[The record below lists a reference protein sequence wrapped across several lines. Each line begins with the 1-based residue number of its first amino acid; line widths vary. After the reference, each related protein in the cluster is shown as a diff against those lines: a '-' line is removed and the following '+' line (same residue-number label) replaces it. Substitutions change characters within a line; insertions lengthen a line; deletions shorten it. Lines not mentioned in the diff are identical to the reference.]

1 MFIIREKMTL
11 PSRTQVILGPPG
23 TGKTSTLLSLIEDEL
38 EKGTQPER
46 IGFFTFTKKAVKEGK
61 ERAINKFKIANKDLP
76 FFRTLHSLAFR
87 QLGLTRESVISYS
100 DITDLNEKLN
110 LRLTGRTTSD
120 DGHIFGMT
128 HDDRLAFIENLAR
141 MRNISLEE
149 QWHTVDDAVGWFELE
164 RFARGLR
171 LFKEDR
177 LLIDYTDMLQM
188 FIEQGD
194 VPKLDV
200 MFVDEA
206 QDLSPLQWAVVRKLA
221 EKATRIYVAGDD
233 DQAIYKWAGAD
244 VEYLIKNSKNA
255 MILKQSYRVPSA
267 VHKIATGCIN
277 QVRSRIHKEW
287 HPRQEEGLVRWEPT
301 IELMNMEE
309 GEWLILARTNYLLEN
324 VDEYCRNQGWF
335 FEIKGRT
342 SISEAKVRAVI
353 NWGRLDK
360 GKPISLAEC
369 ANILKY
375 VKVKKPKKLDLLESD
390 LLLQYQDLKNHF
402 PDLPNG
408 RWYDVFNLLTPKEVS
423 YISAML
429 RRGEKITK
437 QPRIRL
443 STIHAAKGGEST
455 NVVLLTDIT
464 TRVYK
469 NYQENPDDENR
480 VFYVGV
486 TRAKE
491 NLYLIEPQT
500 TRCYQI

>member
-1 MFIIREKMTL
+1 MTL
-11 PSRTQVILGPPG
+11 PIQTQVILGPPG
-23 TGKTSTLLSLIEDEL
+23 TGKTSTLLGLIEDEL
-38 EKGTQPER
+38 EKGTEPER

-61 ERAINKFKIANKDLP
+61 ERAMDKFNIPNKDLP

-87 QLGLTRESVISYS
+87 QLGLTRENVISYS
-100 DITDLNEKLN
+100 DITDLNDKLN
-110 LRLTGRTTSD
+110 LRLTGRTTSE

-141 MRNISLEE
+141 MRNVPLEQ
-149 QWHTVDDAVGWFELE
+149 QWHEVEDAVGWFELE

-177 LLIDYTDMLQM
+177 LLVDYTDML
-188 FIEQGD
+188 EQFLKEGT
-194 VPKLDV
+194 VPVLDV

-206 QDLSPLQWAVVRKLA
+206 QDLSPLQWSVVRKLA

-244 VEYLIKNSKNA
+244 VDYLIQNSKNA
-255 MILKQSYRVPSA
+255 LVLKQSYRVPAA
-267 VHKIATGCIN
+267 VHKVAKQCIG
-277 QVRSRIHKEW
+277 QVRSRIYKEW
-287 HPRQEEGLVRWEPT
+287 NPRKEQGLVQWEPT
-301 IELMNMEE
+301 IELINMEK
-309 GEWLILARTNYLLEN
+309 GDWLVLARTNYLLEE
-324 VDEYCRNQGWF
+324 VDAYCRNEGWF
-335 FEIKGRT
+335 FEIKGRA

-353 NWGRLDK
+353 HWERVFK
-360 GKPISLAEC
+360 GKAIPLSEC

-375 VKVKKPKKLDLLESD
+375 MKVKNFKKLDLLD
-390 LLLQYQDLKNHF
+390 ANVLIQYQDLKNHF
-402 PDLPNG
+402 PDLPDG
-408 RWYDVFNLLTPKEVS
+408 HWFDVFNLFSPKEVS
-423 YISAML
+423 YIRAML

-443 STIHAAKGGEST
+443 STIHAAKGGEAT

-480 VFYVGV
+480 VFYVGI
-486 TRAKE
+486 TRTKE
-491 NLYLIEPQT
+491 NLYLIEPKT
-500 TRCYQI
+500 TRCYQL

>member
-1 MFIIREKMTL
+1 MTL
-11 PSRTQVILGPPG
+11 PSHTQVILGPPG
-23 TGKTSTLLSLIEDEL
+23 TGKTSTLLGLMEDEL
-38 EKGTQPER
+38 EKGTEPER

-61 ERAINKFKIANKDLP
+61 ERAMDKFNIGNKDLP

-87 QLGLTRESVISYS
+87 QLGLTRESVVSRS
-100 DITDLNEKLN
+100 DIIDLNEKLN

-120 DGHIFGMT
+120 DGHVFGMT

-141 MRNISLEE
+141 MRNVSLEQ
-149 QWHTVDDAVGWFELE
+149 QWHEVEDAVGWFELE

-177 LLIDYTDMLQM
+177 LLVDYTDML
-188 FIEQGD
+188 EQFLKEGD
-194 VPKLDV
+194 VPVLDV

-244 VEYLIKNSKNA
+244 VDYLIQNSKDA
-255 MILKQSYRVPSA
+255 LILKQSYRVPAA
-267 VHKIATGCIN
+267 VHKVAKQCIG
-277 QVRSRIHKEW
+277 QVRSRIYKEW
-287 HPRQEEGLVRWEPT
+287 EPRKKEGLVRWEPT
-301 IELMNMEE
+301 IELIDMEQ
-309 GEWLILARTNYLLEN
+309 GDWLVLARTNYLLEEI
-324 VDEYCRNQGWF
+324 DEYCRNEGWF
-335 FEIKGRT
+335 FEIKGRA

-353 NWGRLDK
+353 HWERLRRGRTV
-360 GKPISLAEC
+360 SLTDC

-375 VKVKKPKKLDLLESD
+375 VKVEKPKKLDLLDSN
-390 LLLQYQDLKNHF
+390 LLLQYQDLKSHF
-402 PDLPNG
+402 PDLPDG
-408 RWYDVFNLLTPKEVS
+408 IWYDVFNLLSPKEVS
-423 YISAML
+423 YIRAML

-443 STIHAAKGGEST
+443 STIHAAKGGEAT

-469 NYQENPDDENR
+469 NYQQNPDDENR
-480 VFYVGV
+480 VFYVGI
-486 TRAKE
+486 TRTKE
-491 NLYLIEPQT
+491 NLYLIEPKT
-500 TRCYQI
+500 TRCYQM